1 MDVAVCMIMRPKA
14 DLSYEYGLLERGFKY
29 IAGLDEV
36 GRGAWAGPVVVGAVI
51 FPLNRFDLASAL
63 EGVNDSKL
71 LSPAV
76 REALLPRIVEVAL
89 ATGTGFAT
97 HTEIDELGIVPATQL
112 AMRRALDKLS
122 IWPDALLTDVVQIPG
137 LDLPCT
143 PLVKGDQKSL
153 SIAAA
158 SIVAKVL
165 RDQHMNELDQLFPH
179 YGFLVHKGY
188 GTALHQQALR
198 HFGPST
204 VHRMTFAPMQALQ
217 PGKGS

>member
-1 MDVAVCMIMRPKA
+1 MPPRAN
-14 DLSYEYGLLERGFKY
+14 LSYEYDLFERGFKY
-29 IAGLDEV
+29 VAGLDEA

-51 FPLNRFDLASAL
+51 LPLERFDLASAL

-71 LSPAV
+71 LSPAM
-76 REALLPRIVEVAL
+76 REILLPRILDVAL
-89 ATGTGFAT
+89 AAGTGFAS
-97 HTEIDELGIVPATQL
+97 HSEIDKLGIVPATQL
-112 AMRRALDKLS
+112 AMRRALNELS

-165 RDQHMNELDQLFPH
+165 RDQHMIKLDELFPH

-198 HFGPST
+198 HFGPSS
-204 VHRMTFAPMQALQ
+204 VHRMTFAPIQALQ
-217 PGKGS
+217 TGKSS